1 MSKRKF
7 IKLVKT
13 EGVDVKEEITLER
26 RTFWGITYFE
36 DFSYYEN
43 EMTKQKTGFK

>member
-1 MSKRKF
+1 MSKRKY

-13 EGVDVKEEITLER
+13 FGSDVIEETTIER

-36 DFSYYEN
+36 DFTHYEN